1 MEENEIKEM
10 FEVAAKMIV
19 TGQSGLKKILT
30 KKALDLGL
38 EKMDMLQVVSSL
50 VSDYE
55 QSRIFVEKKGSYHG
69 SAFALFLNLEISKI

>member
-1 MEENEIKEM
+1 MKKLNENEIEEM

-19 TGQSGLKKILT
+19 TGQSGLKNILT

-50 VSDYE
+50 VSDYD
-55 QSRIFVEKKGSYHG
+55 R
-69 SAFALFLNLEISKI
+69 L